1 MHSKVAGEEDPLSAA
16 ALAQLCR
23 RAGADDAGFVELD
36 RAVLPAQR
44 KKVLRVLPWVRSF
57 VIIVRC
63 LNRPFIRARMRSL
76 TSAEYVEV
84 GRDVEAIVQRAV
96 QDLEVSGVRAAGFY
110 CFPPEFGGTPLSR
123 SLVSLRLLAETAG
136 LGVIGKN
143 RIVLHP
149 QFGAD
154 IYLGVIALD
163 RTVTAYGQPL
173 ASSPCAN
180 CNLCEETCPTG
191 AIARDGYYDSSKC
204 IQSRGYD
211 ANIHCD
217 LCRAVCPAGDPVIAP
232 Q

>member
-1 MHSKVAGEEDPLSAA
+1 MPSRFAGAEDPLNAA

-23 RAGADDAGFVELD
+23 QAGADDAGFVELD

-44 KKVLRVLPWVRSF
+44 ESVLRVLPWVRSF
-57 VIIVRC
+57 VVVVRC

-76 TSAEYVEV
+76 TSAEYDEV

-96 QDLEVSGVRAAGFY
+96 QDLEGSGVQAAGFY

-136 LGVIGKN
+136 LGVVGKN

-149 QFGAD
+149 RFGAD

-173 ASSPCAN
+173 ACSPCAN
-180 CNLCEETCPTG
+180 CDLCEETCPTG
-191 AIARDGYYDSSKC
+191 AIARNGYYDSSKC
-204 IQSRGYD
+204 IQSHGYD
-211 ANIHCD
+211 ADIHCD
-217 LCRAVCPAGDPVIAP
+217 LCRAVCPAGDPVIALP
-232 Q
+232 